1 MLSSSTIQTDQK
13 EPQMQ
18 KLSKLA
24 TALFVGTMMSASLM
38 AAGNAFV
45 TVNGVAVS
53 QNLANVF
60 IAEQKAQGAP
70 DTPEL
75 KSAVREELIRRELL
89 IQEAKKAGIDKRPE
103 VAAQAEAARQAFFVR
118 AYIQEYVKKNPIGD
132 AQLRADYDKIKAQLG
147 STEYKARH
155 ILVVSEDDAKAIIAN
170 LKKGAK
176 FEELATQS
184 IDPGS
189 KDNGGDLGWASAGN
203 FVKPFSD
210 ALTGL
215 AKGKYTETPVKS
227 DFGYHVIMLEDTRP
241 LNVPAFEELKP
252 RLLQQAQSVQIN
264 KMVEGLRAKAKV
276 E

>member
-1 MLSSSTIQTDQK
+1 
-13 EPQMQ
+13 MQ
-18 KLSKLA
+18 NLSKLA
-24 TALFVGTMMSASLM
+24 ATLLIGALMSASAL

-70 DTPEL
+70 DSPEL
-75 KSAVREELIRRELL
+75 KNAVREELIRRELL
-89 IQEAKKAGIDKRPE
+89 IQEAKKAGLDKKPE
-103 VAAQAEAARQAFFVR
+103 VAAQADAARQAFFVR
-118 AYIQEYVKKNPIGD
+118 AYIQEFVKKNPISD
-132 AQLRADYDKIKAQLG
+132 AQLKAEYEKIKAQLG
-147 STEYKARH
+147 TTEYKARH
-155 ILVVSEDDAKAIIAN
+155 ILVISEDDAKAIVAN

-176 FEELATQS
+176 FEELAKQS

-215 AKGKYTETPVKS
+215 TKGKYTETPVKTE
-227 DFGYHVIMLEDTRP
+227 FGYHVIMLEDTRP
-241 LNVPAFEELKP
+241 LNAPAFEEIKP
-252 RLLQQAQSVQIN
+252 KLLQQAQSQQIN
-264 KMVEGLRAKAKV
+264 KMVDGLRAKAKV
-276 E
+276 D

>member
-1 MLSSSTIQTDQK
+1 MS
-13 EPQMQ
+13 
-18 KLSKLA
+18 KLSQLT
-24 TALFVGTMMSASLM
+24 TALIVGALMSASAS
-38 AAGNAFV
+38 AAGAFV
-45 TVNGVAVS
+45 TVNGVAIS

-60 IAEQKAQGAP
+60 IAEQRAQGAP

-89 IQEAKKAGIDKRPE
+89 IQEVKKAGIDKRPD

-118 AYIQEYVKKNPIGD
+118 AYIEEYVKKNPITD
-132 AQLRADYDKIKAQLG
+132 AQLKSEYDKIKAQLG

-155 ILVVSEDDAKAIIAN
+155 ILVASEDDAKGIIAE
-170 LKKGAK
+170 LGKGGK
-176 FEELATQS
+176 FEDLAKKS

-189 KDNGGDLGWASAGN
+189 KDNGGDLDWASAGN

-215 AKGKYTETPVKS
+215 SKGKFTETPVKS
-227 DFGYHVIMLEDTRP
+227 DFGYHVILLEDTRP
-241 LNVPAFEELKP
+241 LKVPDFEEVKP
-252 RLLQQAQSVQIN
+252 RLLQQTQSQQIS
-264 KMVEGLRAKAKV
+264 KMIEGLRAKAKV